1 MSDRD
6 RSEYVRFPERVKSSD
21 SLGSAKEMIEAAR
34 VAEKEE
40 RRLGD
45 APAVTASQ
53 DAFAAARI
61 WKTTSFAKYSPAA

>member
-6 RSEYVRFPERVKSSD
+6 GSGYVRFPERVKTSD
-21 SLGSAKEMIEAAR
+21 SLGSAKEMVEAAR
-34 VAEKEE
+34 LAAREE

-53 DAFAAARI
+53 DAFAAAEEE
-61 WKTTSFAKYSPAA
+61 